1 MNALAVEAIKLAR
14 SRVGIITTVAVVL
27 GILAI
32 CAGMLAATASGN
44 AQVTAK
50 LGPYAEYSWFG
61 LLGTAAQI
69 TGAGGFVGFGI
80 ALAWIVGREFSD
92 GTIAGLFGLPVSR
105 ARIAVAKSCVYLVW
119 AVGTSAV
126 LTAALLVVGLAL
138 GLGAPSVPAWGGL
151 GRQLLLGLLT
161 ALAALP
167 IAWVTSLTRSLL
179 AGVGTVIGCVAIA
192 QILVVAGGGAWV
204 PLAAPTLWALGM
216 DVAWVQIT
224 LVLVW
229 GAAGVGLTVQSWRR
243 LQLDR

>member
-1 MNALAVEAIKLAR
+1 MNVIAVESVKLAR
-14 SRVGIITTVAVVL
+14 SRVGIITTAAVVL
-27 GILAI
+27 GIIAI

-44 AQVTAK
+44 AEVTAK

-69 TGAGGFVGFGI
+69 TGAGAFVGFGI
-80 ALAWIVGREFSD
+80 ALAWIMGREFSE
-92 GTIAGLFGLPVSR
+92 GTITGLFGLPVSR
-105 ARIAVAKSCVYLVW
+105 ARIAAAKAGVYLVW
-119 AVGTSAV
+119 AVATSAV
-126 LTAALLVVGLAL
+126 LTAALVVLGFAL
-138 GLGAPSVPAWGGL
+138 GLGAPGALEWRGL
-151 GRQLLLGLLT
+151 GRQLLLGPLT

-167 IAWVTSLTRSLL
+167 VAWVTSITRSLL
-179 AGVGTVIGCVAIA
+179 AGVGTVIACVAIA

-216 DVAWVQIT
+216 DVTWAQMV

-229 GAAGVGLTVQSWRR
+229 GAAGVGLTVWSWRR